1 MPEIKSKI
9 PESAAP
15 ADPVEEPAAA
25 VQPVPE
31 TEKPASRMTVS
42 FEVWTRLSGKRF
54 DQLAGFRNHVKR
66 GGLGPLTVLGWREA
80 FQKFMATPTN

>member
-1 MPEIKSKI
+1 MPETKSEI
-9 PESAAP
+9 IESVAP

-25 VQPVPE
+25 VQP
-31 TEKPASRMTVS
+31 TPAVENSAPRVTVN
-42 FEVWTRLSGKRF
+42 FDVWSRLSGKRF

-66 GGLGPLTVLGWREA
+66 TGLGPLTVLGWRDA

>member
-1 MPEIKSKI
+1 MPETK
-9 PESAAP
+9 PEIFEADAP

-25 VQPVPE
+25 TQPAPE
-31 TEKPASRMTVS
+31 AEKPGPKVTVS
-42 FEVWTRLSGKRF
+42 FDVWARLSGKRF

-66 GGLGPLTVLGWREA
+66 MKLGPLTVLGWREA